1 MKLSKKLL
9 CASTIVL
16 AATALASCGKKNEG
30 GEQVLRIFLTNA
42 GYKTDWLAPMIE
54 EFKNADWVKAK
65 YPNLEVTKPEISNNQ
80 EYVQNKFD
88 GGEKANKFDLLFGMN
103 LFDKVSNDYFLDLT
117 DVLYNAEV
125 PDADGGKYVDRMYT
139 SYVDSCKYM
148 GTTDDPRNGKFFLA
162 PWAGGNI
169 SFLYNSEFIK
179 TLSATNGQ
187 APVTTDEFLACC
199 QEYTDKNYQGA
210 GTTTFAISKGGTSED
225 YINKMFYIWWAQYQG
240 LEGYE
245 NFWNGI
251 DDGAISK
258 DIFKQKGRLES
269 LKVFES
275 LLDSKKNYISPNAFQ
290 NDFKINQRAFKGGE
304 SLFYT
309 CGDWYPSE
317 MSNISG
323 AGGKNYQAMLMRAP
337 ILSSITELCD
347 TISDD
352 AELAALV
359 RAIDAEDSSLTGTGY
374 DVSQED
380 FDKVLEARR
389 VVWSFGSGHTAVIPT
404 YAPGKNVAVDF
415 LRFMATGK
423 GQEVYMEYTLGAS
436 LPFKYDLKT
445 KNPTLYN
452 SDKIDP
458 LHRER
463 LNYMNSSFIEPYTL
477 KSVTIYPLCTYGYVN
492 EFEPN
497 TSKNYWGTFSAI
509 GNTVTPQAMYDA
521 TIAYY
526 DTGTNW
532 EDAVKRAGLNM

>member
-9 CASTIVL
+9 YVSTLAL
-16 AATALASCGKKNEG
+16 AAASLASCGSKNEG
-30 GEQVLRIFLTNA
+30 GEEVLRIFLTNA
-42 GYKTDWLAPMIE
+42 GYKTEWLNPMIE
-54 EFKNADWVKAK
+54 EFKKADWVKEK
-65 YPNLEVTKPEISNNQ
+65 YPNLKVTKPEISNNQ
-80 EYVQNKFD
+80 EYAQNKFE

-125 PDADGGKYVDRMYT
+125 PDEDGGKYIDRMYA
-139 SYVDSCKYM
+139 SYVDSCRYT
-148 GTTDDPRNGKFFLA
+148 GTTDDPRNGKFFVA

-169 SFLYNSEFIK
+169 SFLYNTEFIK

-187 APVTTDEFLACC
+187 VPVTTDEFLACC
-199 QEYTDKNYQGA
+199 QEYTTKNYKGTS
-210 GTTTFAISKGGTSED
+210 TTTYALSKGGTSED

-245 NFWNGI
+245 NFWNGV

-258 DIFKQKGRLES
+258 DIFKQKGRLEA
-269 LKVFES
+269 LNIYKN
-275 LLDSKKNYISPNAFQ
+275 LLDSDKNYISPNAFQ

-317 MSNISG
+317 MSNING
-323 AGGKNYQAMLMRAP
+323 LDGKNYQALLMRAP
-337 ILSSITELCD
+337 IISAIKDRCD
-347 TISDD
+347 TIADD

-359 RAIDAEDSSLTGTGY
+359 RAIDAESSALSGEGY
-374 DVSQED
+374 DVNQED
-380 FDKVLEARR
+380 YDMVKEARR
-389 VVWSFGSGHTAVIPT
+389 VVWSFGSGHTAVVPT

-415 LRFMATGK
+415 LRFMATSK
-423 GQEVYMEYTLGAS
+423 GQEVYMEYTMGAS
-436 LPFKYDLKT
+436 LPFQYDLKT

-458 LHRER
+458 LHKDR
-463 LNYMNSSFIEPYTL
+463 LNYMNSKFLEPYTL
-477 KSVTIYPLCTYGYVN
+477 KSTSIYPLCVYGYVN

-497 TSKNYWGTFSAI
+497 TSRNYWGTFSAI
-509 GNTVTPQAMYDA
+509 GSTADPQQIYDKTIEYYNT
-521 TIAYY
+521 
-526 DTGTNW
+526 GSNW
-532 EDAVKRAGLNM
+532 NDAVRRAGLNM